1 MILTSFALTVAPLYA
16 VELNDPVLRDSETFV
31 SGAARATVAAGGDER
46 IYCLDL
52 PERSASHAR
61 ACLVYEEWQRV
72 FDLAAEDASD
82 RISVQARDRAIA
94 LASWYSR

>member
-1 MILTSFALTVAPLYA
+1 MILSAFALSVAPLYA
-16 VELNDPVLRDSETFV
+16 VEFNDPILRDAETFV
-31 SGAARATVAAGGDER
+31 SEAARAVVADGGEGT

-61 ACLVYEEWQRV
+61 ACLVYDEWQRV
-72 FDLAAEDASD
+72 FDLAADDASD
-82 RISVQARDRAIA
+82 RASMQARDRAIA